1 MSCICKNY
9 SNICSF
15 LIVACILKPKSTM
28 AKGNLDGL
36 LYEQEVN
43 VLSFENYFQLL
54 TQAITN
60 RINQTVSNTLFS

>member
-1 MSCICKNY
+1 
-9 SNICSF
+9 
-15 LIVACILKPKSTM
+15 M